1 MYKQGND
8 LLVSL
13 DGKAFG
19 HCTSHTASFNT
30 ETKDTAVKPL
40 ASVAHAEA
48 AKFKSKIVTGLSVQV
63 KAEGIVFEGETES
76 SFKSLLA
83 KWKVGGVV
91 TLNLFEREND
101 QTPYLTGS
109 FVITSLEHASPA
121 GDDSTWNATFDNDGA
136 PDIDE
141 TKFDIT
147 RVTPSN

>member
-1 MYKQGND
+1 MFKQGND

-13 DGKAFG
+13 DGGAFG
-19 HCTSHTASFNT
+19 HCTNHTATFTT

-40 ASVAHAEA
+40 ASVARAVA
-48 AKFKSKIVTGLSVQV
+48 GKFKSKIVTGLAVQV

-83 KWKVGGVV
+83 KWKVGGKV
-91 TLNLFEREND
+91 TLDLFEREND
-101 QTPYLTGS
+101 STPYLTGDFIIS
-109 FVITSLEHASPA
+109 SLEHGAPA
-121 GDDSTWNATFDNDGA
+121 GDDATWNATFDNDGA
-136 PDIDE
+136 PTIDE